1 MPSFKNAE
9 QVWNV
14 TEAIRQ
20 GGASRA
26 RNRAKINAVFNGEQP
41 FTDKE
46 AKENRIE
53 TNVNFLEGTRII
65 LQARQQFTTA
75 FMQPKNVFSITYD
88 AGPAFRRQSI
98 GMTLTK
104 KINRILKRDKRYMA
118 ARRNQFGSSVL
129 HGIGPVTWLRDRD
142 WRPRDR
148 GIDDMLIPTNTLVSL
163 ENLTYFGI
171 RIHLTAAELMK
182 VISTENADS
191 GWNRALIKGVI
202 PMLLK
207 RQTSAEGGQYSYDN
221 YDFEKL
227 VEDYKQ
233 GSLYYG
239 SDAVPTIRCI
249 DFYFYEADKEQWRR
263 KILIDRYDSGFNDVS
278 MSEGMK
284 NEFLYDGG
292 ERNYGE
298 DVDNVMHVLFAD
310 GAIVTPSKWWSVRSL
325 GYLLYGVSHLM
336 NRLRCKHSDAV
347 FESLLWYFRNV
358 TDGDMEKI
366 DAVNLHHLGI
376 IPNGLDFVPAGERH
390 TIDPNLVG
398 GMMTSLRQIMAESSA
413 TYVQDVQQR
422 GSTPPSATQIIA
434 EVNQSNALIG
444 SMLTDAYEQM
454 NYQYRE
460 VARRF
465 ATIDHKDCKRFR
477 DECISEGVPPEVF
490 KNFDAWET
498 SPDRLVGDGNQ
509 MLAIASADR
518 LMAVTP
524 KLNPDG
530 QKKVVRMYVESTVRD
545 PAIADEIA
553 PMDDVEEN
561 QPYAQLASLSWGTL
575 MAQQKI
581 VLPNSINLLGYTR
594 SLLML
599 LDRSLRIDQGAG
611 VIPSRDRVMGYVN
624 AMSFVESLAVQ
635 LSQDQQQQE
644 AVAEIEAA
652 LENGAELIK
661 QWIEALKQQAAE
673 NGQPGINPEEM
684 AKAQSVIQQSQMKAA
699 IAEKDA
705 EQKRRHAELS
715 FQQQQQRNQ
724 ALLASELAA
733 ADLRTKA
740 DIAGKAAKAS
750 SESNVEP

>member
-1 MPSFKNAE
+1 MPSFKSAE

-14 TEAIRQ
+14 VQAIRQ
-20 GGASRA
+20 GGAARA
-26 RNRAKINAVFNGEQP
+26 RNRARINSVFNGEQP
-41 FTDKE
+41 YTDQE

-75 FMQPKNVFSITYD
+75 FMQPQNVFSITYD
-88 AGPAFRRQSI
+88 SGPANKRQAI

-104 KINRILKRDKRYMA
+104 KINRILKRDKRYMH

-129 HGIGPVTWLRDRD
+129 HGIGAVTWLRDRD
-142 WRPRDR
+142 WLPRDR
-148 GIDDMLIPTNTLVSL
+148 GIDDLLIPTNTLLSL

-171 RIHLTAAELMK
+171 RMNLTAAELMK
-182 VISTENADS
+182 VMATENADT
-191 GWNRALIKGVI
+191 GWNKAVIKDII

-207 RQTSAEGGQYSYDN
+207 RQTSAEGSNYSYDN

-233 GSLYYG
+233 SALYYG
-239 SDAVPTIRCI
+239 SDAVPTVRCI
-249 DFYFYEADKEQWRR
+249 DFYFYEADKNQWCR
-263 KILIDRYDSGFNDVS
+263 KILIDRYDSGFNDVAQ
-278 MSEGMK
+278 SEGMK

-292 ERNYGE
+292 SRSYGE
-298 DVDNVMHVLFAD
+298 EIENVMHVLFAD

-325 GYLLYGVSHLM
+325 GYLLYGVAHLM

-358 TDGDMEKI
+358 TEGDMEKI

-376 IPNGLDFVPAGERH
+376 IPNGLDFVPAQERH

-398 GMMTSLRQIMAESSA
+398 GMMTGLRQIMAESSA
-413 TYVQDVQQR
+413 TYVQDVQQL

-465 ATIDHKDCKRFR
+465 ATIDNADCKRFR
-477 DECISEGVPPEVF
+477 DECTQEGVPPEVF
-490 KNFDAWET
+490 SNFDAWQT
-498 SPDRLVGDGNQ
+498 NPDKLVGDGNQ

-518 LMAVTP
+518 LMAVAP
-524 KLNPDG
+524 KLNPVG

-553 PMDDVEEN
+553 PLEEEETS
-561 QPYAQLASLSWGTL
+561 QPYDQLASLSWGTL
-575 MAQQKI
+575 MAGQKI
-581 VLPNSINLLGYTR
+581 VLPDSINLLGYTQ
-594 SLLML
+594 SLIML
-599 LDRSLRIDQGAG
+599 LDRALKIDQGAG
-611 VIPSRDRVMGYVN
+611 VLPSRDKVFGYVN
-624 AMSFVESLAVQ
+624 TMSFVEGLAVQ
-635 LSQDQQQQE
+635 LSQDPQQQE
-644 AVAEIEAA
+644 AVAEMEAA
-652 LENGAELIK
+652 LENGAKLIQ
-661 QWIEALKQQAAE
+661 QWIDALKEQAAQT
-673 NGQPGINPEEM
+673 GQPGIDPEQM
-684 AKAQSVIQQSQMKAA
+684 AKAQSVIQQSQIKAS

-705 EQKRRHAELS
+705 EQKRRHAEMT
-715 FQQQQQRNQ
+715 FQQQQQRN
-724 ALLASELAA
+724 AAMLESELVAS
-733 ADLRTKA
+733 DLRTKA
-740 DIAGKAAKAS
+740 DIASKAAKS
-750 SESNVEP
+750 SNEKP